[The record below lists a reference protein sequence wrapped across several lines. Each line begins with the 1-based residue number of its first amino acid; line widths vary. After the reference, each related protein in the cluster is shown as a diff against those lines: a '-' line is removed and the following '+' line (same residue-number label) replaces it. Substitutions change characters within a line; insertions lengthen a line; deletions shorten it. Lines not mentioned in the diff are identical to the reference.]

1 MRFTSILAVAA
12 AIGGAAA
19 QDQVYLGFNSGAS
32 DDTGKAK
39 SQSDFEKEFKTAKS
53 LQGAPGDFTAVR
65 LYSNIQWQ
73 TDGTPIAAFP
83 AAIATN
89 TKLLLG
95 LWASGADNVDK
106 ELATLQKAID
116 QYGSKFTDL
125 VIGIS
130 VGSEDLY
137 RVSEP
142 GIRNKSGVGN
152 SAEVIVKM
160 IKQTRDKLKNTPLSK
175 AKITHVDTWTAW
187 GKEYQSWSY

>member
-1 MRFTSILAVAA
+1 MRFSTLLALAASTIGCAVA
-12 AIGGAAA
+12 
-19 QDQVYLGFNSGAS
+19 QDTVYLGFNSGAS

-39 SQSDFEKEFKTAKS
+39 TQEDFEKEFKTAKT
-53 LQGAPGDFTAVR
+53 LQGAPGNFTAAR

-73 TDGTPIAAFP
+73 TENTPIAAFP

-95 LWASGADNVDK
+95 IWASGSDNVDN
-106 ELATLQKAID
+106 ELNTLLKAVK
-116 QYGSKFTDL
+116 QYGNKFTDL

-152 SAEVIVKM
+152 SAEVIVSM
-160 IKQTRDKLKNTPLSK
+160 IKATRDKLKGTALANQ
-175 AKITHVDTWTAW
+175 KITHVDTWTAW
-187 GKEYQSWSY
+187 GKWRS